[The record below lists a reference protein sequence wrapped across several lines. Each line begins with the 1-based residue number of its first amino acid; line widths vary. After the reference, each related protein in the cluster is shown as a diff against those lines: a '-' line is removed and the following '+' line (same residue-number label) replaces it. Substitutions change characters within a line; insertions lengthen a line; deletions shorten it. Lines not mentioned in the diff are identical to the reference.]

1 MTEDKNKDV
10 KININVPKDIIIGVR
25 MTEKS
30 AIMSD
35 KNVYTFNVAIDA
47 TKSEV
52 KKEIKRIYKVDPEKV
67 NIIKSK
73 GKNVVV
79 RNRKGV
85 KKDTKK
91 AMVYLKPDDKINV
104 M

>member
-1 MTEDKNKDV
+1 MTEENK
-10 KININVPKDIIIGVR
+10 KINVTAPKEILIGVR

-30 AIMSD
+30 ALMSD

-52 KKEIKRIYKVDPEKV
+52 KKEIKRIYSVTPKKV
-67 NIIKSK
+67 NMIKSK

-91 AMVYLKPDDKINV
+91 AMVYLKDGDKINV

>member
-1 MTEDKNKDV
+1 MTETKTQ
-10 KININVPKDIIIGVR
+10 IRVPKEIIIGVR

-30 AIMSD
+30 ALMSD

-47 TKSEV
+47 TKNEI
-52 KKEIKRIYKVDPEKV
+52 KKEIKRIYKVDAVKV
-67 NIIKSK
+67 NTVKSK
-73 GKNVVV
+73 GKNVFV
-79 RNRKGV
+79 RGRKGV

-91 AMVYLKPDDKINV
+91 AMVYLKDGDKINV

>member
-1 MTEDKNKDV
+1 MTEEKV
-10 KININVPKDIIIGVR
+10 QINVPKEIIVGPRI
-25 MTEKS
+25 TEK
-30 AIMSD
+30 AALMSD

-52 KKEIKRIYKVDPEKV
+52 KKEIKRIYKVNPEKV
-67 NIIKSK
+67 NMIKSK
-73 GKNVVV
+73 GKNVFV
-79 RNRKGV
+79 RGRKGT

-91 AMVYLKPDDKINV
+91 AMVYLKDGDKINV